1 MRIIFICKYNRFRSK
16 VAEFLYNQLSGDK
29 AISAGII
36 EVDQPLLPE
45 EKQRNKYLKET
56 YNIELNAKSKGIKV
70 SDLLKSDKIIIVAN
84 DIPKNMFSNKK
95 WKNKVVVWGIPDEPA
110 ANKKNIDKSVEMI
123 LNKVKK
129 LVKEK

>member
-1 MRIIFICKYNRFRSK
+1 MKIMFICKYTRFRSK
-16 VAEFLYNQLSGDK
+16 VAEFLYNKLSK
-29 AISAGII
+29 NKSISAGIL
-36 EVDQPLLPE
+36 EVDKPLLPE
-45 EKQRNKYLKET
+45 EKARNKYLKET
-56 YNIELNAKSKGIKV
+56 YGIKLNPKSQGIKV
-70 SDLLKSDKIIIVAN
+70 SDLLKSEKIIIVAN

-110 ANKKNIDKSVEMI
+110 SNKKNIDKSVEMI